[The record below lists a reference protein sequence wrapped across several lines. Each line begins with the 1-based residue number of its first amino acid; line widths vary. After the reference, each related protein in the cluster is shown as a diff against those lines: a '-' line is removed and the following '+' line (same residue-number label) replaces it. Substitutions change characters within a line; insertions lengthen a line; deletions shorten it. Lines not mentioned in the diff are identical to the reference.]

1 MKIQLT
7 KPFIFLWHHK
17 VLSLIGL
24 VVIGGIA
31 GFILINRG
39 KKEAYDEYTVQP
51 GTVAVAVEASGK
63 VKAKKSATMYFA
75 NAAKV
80 TWVGVKKGD
89 QVRVG
94 QVVAT
99 LDRRQL
105 EKIISQKLSEYKTA
119 RWDLEQSYDD
129 NNVAG
134 KPLDNVGLLSDS
146 EKRIIQKYQFT
157 MDNSVWD
164 VEIATLALEQSVMT
178 SPVSGTVVDDGGF
191 IQGELLTSKDIANRS
206 MRVVDLSSIYFQAD
220 VDESE
225 YAAIHEGIPATIELD
240 AFPDASLSG
249 IVTYVGKEGVKKT
262 GGGIQIPVDITFNET
277 DVPLVPELSGDVEMI
292 TQEKQDVLVI
302 AKKYARKSNGQYV
315 VDILRNG
322 KKQEQSVDIGLVGLS
337 TLEIRG
343 GLAQGD
349 VIVIPKE
356 KAQTPGASSEH
367 SMQ

>member
-1 MKIQLT
+1 MKEKLT
-7 KPFIFLWHHK
+7 KPFRFLWKHK
-17 VLSLIGL
+17 VLSVIGL
-24 VVIGGIA
+24 IILGGIA
-31 GFILINRG
+31 VFILTNRG

-75 NAAKV
+75 NAAKL

-89 QVRVG
+89 QVQVG

-105 EKIISQKLSEYKTA
+105 EKTISQKLSEYKTA

-157 MDNSVWD
+157 MDSSVWD

-225 YAAIHEGIPATIELD
+225 YAKIHEGIPVQVNLD
-240 AFPDASLSG
+240 AFPQATLNG
-249 IVTYVGKEGVKKT
+249 AVTYVGKEGVKKT
-262 GGGIQIPVDITFNET
+262 GGGIQIPVDISFDSS
-277 DVPLVPELSGDVEMI
+277 DVPLVPELSGDAEMI
-292 TQEKQDVLVI
+292 TEEKKDVLVI
-302 AKKYARKSNGQYV
+302 EKKYARKSNGQYV
-315 VDILRNG
+315 VDILKNG
-322 KKQEQSVDIGLVGLS
+322 KKQEQSIDVGLVGVK

-356 KAQTPGASSEH
+356 KAQSPGASSEH